1 MDKPLQSLD
10 TIVYRGTMDLV
21 YGSPSIPLLSLLA
34 PSYCHAPQI
43 YAGTRRTRWSWD
55 KAKGGKGPAMVV
67 DSVKSMAAERRFIE
81 IPSRIEQRRS
91 PGQEFQFRPFQ
102 MTSSL
107 LTIMTTPNYILV
119 STFHGSPPARN
130 QAPAIG
136 FRGTW
141 TKVKK
146 GIWSGNCIFPP
157 LHPDS
162 DIVPYRPL

>member
-136 FRGTW
+136 FRTW